1 VADFIPLTKGKTIT
15 ASQMLERFMF
25 PRNQHSTY
33 VEKLS
38 GGERKRLQ
46 LLLVLM
52 KNPNFLILDEPT
64 NDLDVFTL
72 AALEEYLLYY
82 PGCMVIV
89 SHDRYF
95 LDKLVDHIFVLNGEG
110 DVKDILGNYDTYRR
124 WEEQEAL
131 RRAGVRKEQQA
142 EVKAEKKS
150 ESSKSKISFKDK
162 FEYDQLEKEIPQL
175 EQEKAALEQQLAD
188 AGTDHDALLKVT
200 DKLGK
205 VLQELDAK
213 SMRWLELGEMLS

>member
-1 VADFIPLTKGKTIT
+1 
-15 ASQMLERFMF
+15 
-25 PRNQHSTY
+25 
-33 VEKLS
+33 
-38 GGERKRLQ
+38 
-46 LLLVLM
+46 
-52 KNPNFLILDEPT
+52 
-64 NDLDVFTL
+64 
-72 AALEEYLLYY
+72 
-82 PGCMVIV
+82 MVIV

-150 ESSKSKISFKDK
+150 DASKSKISFKDK

-175 EQEKAALEQQLAD
+175 ELEKAALEQQLAD

-205 VLQELDAK
+205 VVQELDAK
-213 SMRWLELGEMLS
+213 SMRWLELGEILS

>member
-1 VADFIPLTKGKTIT
+1 
-15 ASQMLERFMF
+15 
-25 PRNQHSTY
+25 
-33 VEKLS
+33 
-38 GGERKRLQ
+38 
-46 LLLVLM
+46 M

-124 WEEQEAL
+124 WEEQEAI
-131 RRAGVRKEQQA
+131 RRSNVRKEQQQ
-142 EVKAEKKS
+142 EEIKAD
-150 ESSKSKISFKDK
+150 SKQDEQKTKLTFKEK

-175 EQEKAALEQQLAD
+175 EIEKAKLEQQLAD
-188 AGTDHDALLKVT
+188 AGTDHEALLKVT

-205 VLQELDAK
+205 IVQELDAK
-213 SMRWLELGEMLS
+213 SMRWLELGEYI

>member
-1 VADFIPLTKGKTIT
+1 
-15 ASQMLERFMF
+15 
-25 PRNQHSTY
+25 
-33 VEKLS
+33 
-38 GGERKRLQ
+38 
-46 LLLVLM
+46 M

-72 AALEEYLLYY
+72 AALEEYLLFY

-150 ESSKSKISFKDK
+150 DAAKAKISFKDK
-162 FEYDQLEKEIPQL
+162 FEYDQLEQEIPQL
-175 EQEKAALEQQLAD
+175 EKEKAELEQQLAD

-205 VLQELDAK
+205 VVQELDAK
-213 SMRWLELGEMLS
+213 SMRWLELGEMLG